1 MKFEKVNENKI
12 KVTLSISDLEEKD
25 INLHDFMSNSL
36 ESQELFLDMLEEAE
50 EQVGFDTTNCK
61 VKIETL
67 AMTDENFV
75 LTITK
80 ANADILKKRY
90 SASPR
95 KVKPKAKRKLPNA
108 QTENLIYK
116 FNTFDD
122 YCLFINFLV
131 HNNFDNIFK
140 VANKVCLYMFK
151 DVYFLSLTN
160 INAKYDKLQRFF
172 SVITEF
178 GSYVINPNLF
188 INKLKEYGTL
198 CVKNNAFKK
207 GMDYYAKKQ

>member
-12 KVTLSISDLEEKD
+12 RVTLSISDLEEKD
-25 INLHDFMSNSL
+25 INLHDFMSNSI

-80 ANADILKKRY
+80 ANVDIIKRHP
-90 SASPR
+90 SVLQK
-95 KVKPKAKRKLPNA
+95 KVKPKVKRKLPDT

-131 HNNFDNIFK
+131 HNNLDSISK
-140 VANKVCLYMFK
+140 IANTVCLYLYK
-151 DVYFLSLTN
+151 DAYFLSLTSL
-160 INAKYDKLQRFF
+160 NAKYDKLQRFF
-172 SVITEF
+172 NVITEF
-178 GSYVINPNLF
+178 GSYVVNPNLF
-188 INKLKEYGTL
+188 INKLREYGTL
-198 CVKNNAFKK
+198 CIKNNAFKK
-207 GMDYYAKKQ
+207 SLSYYSKK